1 VKGKKKTVTKY
12 VTRDFTLRVGQ
23 DALGGMATLEEVDGS
38 TVEAWQN
45 LWGQA
50 DYKALGKRLFSTKSG
65 KKTLA
70 YRTFTIKGT
79 DDVGAEMGLTDAIS
93 LSLKVTTAGAVTATM
108 SFDTGKTSKGKAVIY
123 KPTCSTVV
131 IPLSAADAEEFEGEV
146 FLFFA
151 PSTANGFPGF
161 AGAAPF

>member
-1 VKGKKKTVTKY
+1 MYCIVGRLNATA
-12 VTRDFTLRVGQ
+12 FAAGSIQGSCSLRIRI
-23 DALGGMATLEEVDGS
+23 LILYS

-50 DYKALGKRLFSTKSG
+50 DYKTLGKRLFSTKSG
-65 KKTLA
+65 KQTLA

-79 DDVGAEMGLTDAIS
+79 DDVGAEMGLADAMS

-108 SFDTGKTSKGKAVIY
+108 SFDTGKTSKGKPVIY
-123 KPTCSTVV
+123 MTTCSTVV